1 MYSQYSASRP
11 DHVDMDL
18 TLHIWRCLC
27 YEETYTYSWK
37 VDMEKSKGKEGIA
50 SFGLRGNDMH
60 ETFKN

>member
-1 MYSQYSASRP
+1 
-11 DHVDMDL
+11 MDL
-18 TLHIWRCLC
+18 TLHIWRCWC

-37 VDMEKSKGKEGIA
+37 VDMEKSKEKEGIA